1 MNPTLAFSQ
10 SRIAAMKNVLAEGR
24 LTQRGGG
31 VSPTDHICGRRVPK
45 GSTSPAPLPLHST
58 PGTPTQSDTIFAP

>member
-31 VSPTDHICGRRVPK
+31 VSPTDHICTPRPAGR
-45 GSTSPAPLPLHST
+45 GEWGWSEGAQ
-58 PGTPTQSDTIFAP
+58 GQY